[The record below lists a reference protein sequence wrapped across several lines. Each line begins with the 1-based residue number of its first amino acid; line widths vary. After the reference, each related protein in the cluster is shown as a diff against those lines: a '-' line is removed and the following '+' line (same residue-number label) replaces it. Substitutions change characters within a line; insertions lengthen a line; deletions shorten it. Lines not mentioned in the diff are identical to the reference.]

1 MSNKIVDI
9 IKQYLGKNSISGN
22 QFSRTIGFDPAI
34 WCRIKH
40 KKMQPSPAFLTS
52 VARSYPELRPQI
64 QETMFGSDK
73 GETDAN

>member
-52 VARSYPELRPQI
+52 VARTYPELRLQI
-64 QETMFGSDK
+64 QESMFGTEEND
-73 GETDAN
+73 GN